1 MIVVKEILDDLTAKA
16 KENPRLRMAMDLRN
30 SPEES
35 SQRMLALPT
44 SVARPNMRARWFSL
58 LHRLNALEVGTRLP
72 IHRHL
77 KSSET
82 VICLE
87 GCLDW
92 VFYEEFSRLASSN
105 ERPEVE
111 RPNMDAGGP
120 VHDGEVAADES
131 CFVETARFR
140 VCPREGQYG
149 IQVPLGAW
157 HSVVVHEESTIFEGK
172 DGAYGK

>member
-1 MIVVKEILDDLTAKA
+1 MSDDFCFDMEIQLLDKDLLSALHERA
-16 KENPRLRMAMDLRN
+16 VDSPRLRMNFDLRTTA
-30 SPEES
+30 EDG
-35 SQRMLALPT
+35 SQRML
-44 SVARPNMRARWFSL
+44 
-58 LHRLNALEVGTRLP
+58 NALEPGTHVA

-77 KSSET
+77 KTAET

-87 GCLDW
+87 ECLDW
-92 VFYEEFSRLASSN
+92 VFYEEL
-105 ERPEVE
+105 
-111 RPNMDAGGP
+111 PNMDAGGP

-131 CFVETARFR
+131 CFVETARYR

-157 HSVVVHEESTIFEGK
+157 HSVVVHEPSTILEAK